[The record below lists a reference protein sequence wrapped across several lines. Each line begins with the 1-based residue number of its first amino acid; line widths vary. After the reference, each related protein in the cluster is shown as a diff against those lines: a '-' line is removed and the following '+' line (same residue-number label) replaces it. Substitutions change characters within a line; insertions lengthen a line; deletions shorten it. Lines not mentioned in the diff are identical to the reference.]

1 MRTRAPCLAGNR
13 GGAAAGPGGLAVGR
27 HREFQDHVR
36 AAVLDPPDVASVR
49 PPRLLGANADLD
61 HDAGFGQTP
70 MPGAGDLRI
79 GIDQRR
85 DDARD
90 AGGDDGVGTGRRLA
104 VMGAW
109 LERDIE
115 RRPARGGAGA
125 AESLGLGVGPA
136 TGLGP
141 ATADNHT
148 VPRYH
153 CADGRIGPGAPEPAP
168 TQRERERHEAGVL
181 RASHGRRHSMH
192 STPTSFRASDLRY
205 TKARNPTELQC

>member
-1 MRTRAPCLAGNR
+1 M
-13 GGAAAGPGGLAVGR
+13 
-27 HREFQDHVR
+27 R
-36 AAVLDPPDVASVR
+36 AAVLDPPDVAGVR

-61 HDAGFGQTP
+61 DDAGFGQTP
-70 MPGAGDLRI
+70 MPGAGDLGI
-79 GIDQRR
+79 GIDQCR

-148 VPRYH
+148 VPGDH

-181 RASHGRRHSMH
+181 RASHGRRHSMR